1 LVKDD
6 PVLSARS
13 ADVKTLVLAVAAIL
27 MVGVSG
33 VAQAQHP
40 EAANAPKFGIA
51 VVDIAFV
58 FKNHAQLNATMENMK
73 NEMKSIE
80 ENLKAKRDQIT
91 KMEEARNQ
99 MNAGTPDYKKLDD
112 QLVEVKTKFNVD
124 MDRLRRDLMERE
136 SKLYFT
142 TYQQVTYTI
151 AQYAKQR
158 NIGLVLRFNG
168 DQPDPTKPQDILKDI
183 NKPVVF
189 ENNVDITRDILA
201 IVNNGAA
208 APAPGAPAG
217 AGTNIGTNPNVQ
229 PLK

>member
-1 LVKDD
+1 M
-6 PVLSARS
+6 
-13 ADVKTLVLAVAAIL
+13 KTLVLAVAAIL

-73 NEMKSIE
+73 GEMKNIE

-99 MNAGTPDYKKLDD
+99 MNPGTPDYKKLDD

-151 AQYAKQR
+151 AQYA
-158 NIGLVLRFNG
+158 
-168 DQPDPTKPQDILKDI
+168 
-183 NKPVVF
+183 
-189 ENNVDITRDILA
+189 
-201 IVNNGAA
+201 
-208 APAPGAPAG
+208 
-217 AGTNIGTNPNVQ
+217 
-229 PLK
+229 

>member
-1 LVKDD
+1 MT
-6 PVLSARS
+6 PVFSARS
-13 ADVKTLVLAVAAIL
+13 ADVKNLVLAVAATL
-27 MVGVSG
+27 VVS
-33 VAQAQHP
+33 VAGTAKAQHP

-58 FKNHAQLNATMENMK
+58 FKNHAQLNATMESMKGEMK
-73 NEMKSIE
+73 NIE
-80 ENLKAKRDQIT
+80 ENLKAKRDQIG
-91 KMEEARNQ
+91 KMEAARDQ
-99 MNAGTPDYKKLDD
+99 MTAGSPDYKKLDD
-112 QLVEVKTKFNVD
+112 QLVEEKTKFNVD

-168 DQPDPTKPQDILKDI
+168 DRPDPAKPQDILKDI

-189 ENNVDITRDILA
+189 ENNVDITRDILSM
-201 IVNNGAA
+201 VNGGAAVPA
-208 APAPGAPAG
+208 APAPGGGTPA
-217 AGTNIGTNPNVQ
+217 IGTNPGVQ
-229 PLK
+229 SPR

>member
-73 NEMKSIE
+73 TEMKGIE

-99 MNAGTPDYKKLDD
+99 LVAGTPDYKKLDD

-208 APAPGAPAG
+208 APAQGNPAG
-217 AGTNIGTNPNVQ
+217 GNAIGTNPNVQ